1 MANNQFN
8 GTVIRKKKS
17 NGMLIGVGAAIV
29 VVIILIAAVA
39 ILMLNKGKNGSG
51 NRDYID
57 IANQYV
63 EQMDYSNA
71 VKTYWA
77 AIDAAPKRVDYY
89 VQLGELYEEM
99 DKDETAC
106 TVYQMGYERTQSQTL
121 YLKWTTLRDRL
132 GNKENAIN
140 KGNGQA
146 PTKQLLLNND
156 LGDRFAFFTYREY
169 TMKYGTPSVD
179 IQGGRYIARYNGL
192 DADFV
197 YYNTA
202 RDQYVVDPVNR
213 KPRDNKRPNEILLHN
228 LALLLTGMEGTLN
241 MSDLT
246 NFDVSNLIKTTDKN
260 YGKKVLLFEF
270 RSATV
275 EIECDDNGNFNRDSW
290 CLVLPS
296 TKTIV
301 QETTTEEESTTDPH
315 ENNTTAQAAP
325 ETSTTAPETT
335 APETTTQPPVST
347 FNVIGY
353 VRNAVDAEGVSNVRL
368 SLIDTAGNAG
378 TIGSTVT
385 DSDGA
390 FRFSDVPVGEY
401 KIRMSRDGFV
411 TDEYSFS
418 VNEGMGDVSLELVMS
433 PELQVGE
440 IRFVL
445 TWNQQPHDL
454 DSHLSGTS
462 GSGSS
467 VHVYWSH
474 KSATDAG
481 NTIAELDVD
490 DTSSYGPE
498 TTTLYDMNG
507 VFDFFVEDF
516 DETGTMGVNGATV
529 KIYING
535 QSPIVVEVPTGVQNR
550 WHVAHIDHGAVT
562 TVNRAAD

>member
-1 MANNQFN
+1 M
-8 GTVIRKKKS
+8 
-17 NGMLIGVGAAIV
+17 
-29 VVIILIAAVA
+29 
-39 ILMLNKGKNGSG
+39 
-51 NRDYID
+51 
-57 IANQYV
+57 
-63 EQMDYSNA
+63 
-71 VKTYWA
+71 
-77 AIDAAPKRVDYY
+77 
-89 VQLGELYEEM
+89 
-99 DKDETAC
+99 
-106 TVYQMGYERTQSQTL
+106 
-121 YLKWTTLRDRL
+121 
-132 GNKENAIN
+132 
-140 KGNGQA
+140 
-146 PTKQLLLNND
+146 
-156 LGDRFAFFTYREY
+156 
-169 TMKYGTPSVD
+169 
-179 IQGGRYIARYNGL
+179 
-192 DADFV
+192 
-197 YYNTA
+197 
-202 RDQYVVDPVNR
+202 
-213 KPRDNKRPNEILLHN
+213 
-228 LALLLTGMEGTLN
+228 
-241 MSDLT
+241 
-246 NFDVSNLIKTTDKN
+246 
-260 YGKKVLLFEF
+260 
-270 RSATV
+270 
-275 EIECDDNGNFNRDSW
+275 
-290 CLVLPS
+290 
-296 TKTIV
+296 

>member
-1 MANNQFN
+1 MENNQFN

-29 VVIILIAAVA
+29 VVIILIAVVA
-39 ILMLNKGKNGSG
+39 ILLLNKGKNGSG

-99 DKDETAC
+99 EKEEAAC

-132 GNKENAIN
+132 GNKEQAIN
-140 KGNGQA
+140 KGNAQV
-146 PTKQLLLNND
+146 PTKQLLLNAD

-169 TMKYGTPSVD
+169 AVKYGNPTVD
-179 IQGGRYIARYNGL
+179 IQGGKYTARYNGL

-213 KPRDNKRPNEILLHN
+213 KPRDNKRPNEIILHN
-228 LALLLTGMEGTLN
+228 LALLLTGMEGRLN
-241 MSDLT
+241 MTDLA

-275 EIECDDNGNFNRDSW
+275 EIECDDSGSFGTDAW
-290 CLVLPS
+290 CLILPS

-353 VRNAVDAEGVSNVRL
+353 VHNAVDAQGVPNVRL
-368 SLIDTAGNAG
+368 SLIDTAGSAG

-385 DSDGA
+385 DSTGA

-401 KIRMSRDGFV
+401 KIKMSRDGFV

-418 VNEGMGDVSLELVMS
+418 VNEGMGDVSLDLVMS
-433 PELQVGE
+433 PELQAGE

-454 DSHLSGTS
+454 DSHLRGTS

-467 VHVYWSH
+467 VHVYWSS
-474 KSATDAG
+474 KRASASG

-498 TTTLYDMNG
+498 TTTLYDMSG
-507 VFDFFVEDF
+507 VFDFTVEDF
-516 DETGTMGVNGATV
+516 NSTGTMGVNGATV

-535 QSPIVVEVPTGVQNR
+535 QSPIVVEVPTNVRNR
-550 WHVAHIDHGAVT
+550 WHVAHIDHGVVT
-562 TVNRAAD
+562 TVNQAAD